1 MLNLYALERGRF
13 GALGVWAVAGA
24 VLPDVPN
31 GLFFAYHRIVAGM
44 DSAAI
49 YAELYPQAQWQ
60 TVLAPWHSVWLVVVI
75 ALLARW
81 RRHDGLL
88 VLAASVGLHLVAD
101 LLTHGVDAH
110 PHLWPL
116 PWRFTSPVSY
126 WDRAHFAAVFVPL
139 ELVAVVASSWAIWRR
154 GDSIWRRLLLV
165 GASGWLVLAYGLGWV
180 FWGT

>member
-13 GALGVWAVAGA
+13 ATLGVWAVVGA
-24 VLPDVPN
+24 VLPDLPN
-31 GLFFAYHRIVAGM
+31 GLFFAFHRAVLGM

-49 YAELYPQAQWQ
+49 YGQLYPTPLWQA
-60 TVLAPWHSVWLVVVI
+60 VLAPWHSVWLVLGIV
-75 ALLARW
+75 ALARW

-88 VLAASVGLHLVAD
+88 VLAASIGLHLVAD

-116 PWRFTSPVSY
+116 QWRFDSPVSY
-126 WDRAHFAAVFVPL
+126 WDRSHFAAVFVPI
-139 ELVAVVASSWAIWRR
+139 ELVAVLMSSWAIWRR
-154 GDSIWRRLLLV
+154 GDSIWRRLLLI
-165 GASGWLVLAYGLGWV
+165 GASAWLAVAYALGWA